1 MVDLIR
7 AYSNKVNLRDQYAD
21 LRKRLQAL
29 PFRPQEP
36 ARVGPTRALKRRLD
50 RAEIGEIIAKYQA
63 GNSTNQL
70 MAEHRLAKRT
80 ISTLLKANGVML
92 RRQGLTDEQ
101 VREAADLY
109 RAGRSLARIATHLGG
124 LSPTTVARALQREGV
139 QLRPRRGSP

>member
-50 RAEIGEIIAKYQA
+50 RAEIDEIIAKYQA

-101 VREAADLY
+101 VREASRPRPLLALSNE
-109 RAGRSLARIATHLGG
+109 RAS
-124 LSPTTVARALQREGV
+124 SFARAAVLLDLAPHNGPFAHD
-139 QLRPRRGSP
+139 LPAAPR